1 MPVAYA
7 LSFFGDVMLYFAAL
21 GCLGLLRSCAPGLF
35 YVPFMLLGACWLSR
49 RLTGRAPLWL
59 RWAPMAV
66 AIPCLLAAGNWPGRL
81 AALPMLA
88 YLPLY
93 VYNNRRAPDY
103 DYAADHFRH
112 SLIVAGGT
120 LFLAVL
126 VQAQSYRRGLP
137 WLFLYFTVNMALL
150 RLLRHDDAVARSR
163 RFRVLNLAGVALV
176 CAAGFALSQ
185 PAIIAALRVAWA
197 WFADNVI
204 LNLLALLLY
213 GLQLILFGVSW
224 LLALVPGLIPKGGV
238 SLPAMPGSED
248 GGPNLA
254 AAAEQ
259 ARALPEWVRLVVQGA
274 GFLLL
279 AAAVFAVLRVLSRR
293 VAREALPS
301 GTDEREALED
311 EAPPAPRGMLAR
323 RDPQAGVRRCYRRAL
338 MLIRAR
344 GGKVAPAMNTLQ
356 IQRENA
362 GLADEAAMAALRE
375 VYLPARYGE
384 KPASRED
391 VRRAREAL
399 ERLRR
404 R

>member
-1 MPVAYA
+1 MALAYA

-21 GCLGLLRSCAPGLF
+21 GCLGLLRACAPGLAC
-35 YVPFMLLGACWLSR
+35 VPFLLLGACWLSR
-49 RLTGRAPLWL
+49 RLTDRGPAWL

-66 AIPCLLAAGNWPGRL
+66 AIPCLIAAGNWPGR
-81 AALPMLA
+81 AVALPMLV

-93 VYNNRRAPDY
+93 VFNNRRAPDY

-112 SLIVAGGT
+112 SLIATGVV
-120 LFLAVL
+120 LFLATL
-126 VQAQSYRRGLP
+126 VHAQSYRLGLP

-163 RFRVLNLAGVALV
+163 RFRLLNLAGVALV

-185 PAIIAALRVAWA
+185 PAIIAALRIAWG
-197 WFADNVI
+197 WFADNVL
-204 LNLLALLLY
+204 LNLLALALY
-213 GLQLILFGVSW
+213 ILQLALFAVSW
-224 LLALVPGLIPKGGV
+224 LLALIPGLIPDGGL
-238 SLPAMPGSED
+238 SLPPALGGDE

-259 ARALPEWVRLVVQGA
+259 ARALPAWVRLAVQGA
-274 GFLLL
+274 GILLL
-279 AAAVFAVLRVLSRR
+279 AVIVFAVLRALSRR

-311 EAPPAPRGMLAR
+311 EAPPAPRGRGAR

-338 MLIRAR
+338 MLLKAR
-344 GGKVAPAMNTLQ
+344 GGRVSPTMNTLQ

-362 GLADEAAMAALRE
+362 GVADDEALAALRE
-375 VYLPARYGE
+375 LYLPARYGE
-384 KPASRED
+384 KPASKED
-391 VRRAREAL
+391 ARRAREAL
-399 ERLRR
+399 DRLRR